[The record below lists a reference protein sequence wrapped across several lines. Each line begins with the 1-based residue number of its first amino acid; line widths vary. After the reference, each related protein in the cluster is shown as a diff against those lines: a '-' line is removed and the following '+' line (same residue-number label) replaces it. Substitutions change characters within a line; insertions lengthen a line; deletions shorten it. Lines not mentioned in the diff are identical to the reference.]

1 MNIPSSDQKILDQI
15 ICCAYLAAVGDKI
28 LSTEEAN
35 DISGMIQGVLRG
47 TYLQREAI
55 EYYEKTHDFKAALL
69 LKKPDEDDIVDVY
82 PGLPPFLKDVSEE
95 RKIIKSHEE
104 LLAFEKLEASKIA
117 DPFFQ
122 KLAIHICH
130 FVCSSDKEVSE
141 GEETSIRNMSSFWGI
156 GYYEYLVSWMQMA
169 NAIILEEEIGE
180 ERKDLLMKLSLV
192 AKIYDAQLYA
202 KIFGKEN
209 PNDAKLMKEA
219 LSVLSAAEMTEILS
233 IFMDEGFVNNFV

>member
-82 PGLPPFLKDVSEE
+82 PGLPPFLKNVSEQ
-95 RKIIKSHEE
+95 RKS
-104 LLAFEKLEASKIA
+104 
-117 DPFFQ
+117 
-122 KLAIHICH
+122 
-130 FVCSSDKEVSE
+130 
-141 GEETSIRNMSSFWGI
+141 
-156 GYYEYLVSWMQMA
+156 
-169 NAIILEEEIGE
+169 
-180 ERKDLLMKLSLV
+180 
-192 AKIYDAQLYA
+192 
-202 KIFGKEN
+202 
-209 PNDAKLMKEA
+209 
-219 LSVLSAAEMTEILS
+219 
-233 IFMDEGFVNNFV
+233 